1 MFWEIFRFELK
12 YRIKRPATWAYFGIL
27 FAFGALIAMDGG
39 NGNGSEKAFANSSF
53 QIAIFMGIMSIF
65 MTMISSAVM
74 GVPVYRDIEHG
85 VKDYYFSYPVNEK
98 GYLLGRFCGSF
109 LILMLISLGLHLGM
123 IVGYSLG
130 PLVGWEE
137 AERFGPLNLWHYIQP
152 TFTLL
157 WPNLLFTG
165 TIFFCLV
172 ALTRKVFISYVGSVL
187 FFIGYLLAINLTQDV
202 ANQDLAD
209 ILDPFAFNT
218 YSNATKYWTPVEQ
231 NVLTQPLTGNFLIN
245 RLLWIGASL
254 LLLVFTLFRFDFVRF
269 LDKRLG
275 KKKKGEVAEVEDKSG
290 VSWSLPRVMPTFSNG
305 LYFRQMLQ
313 QAWLEFRSILKDVYF
328 IGMILGGVLF
338 LFLDGWLG
346 NTIYGTPNLPMT
358 YFMIESK
365 NATYIIFVFIIII
378 FYTGEV
384 VHRDKSVGFD
394 QIVDAL
400 PTPNWMSYGSKFLAM
415 AMVAFF
421 LASMVWVVGVFSQTV
436 QGYFNYEFGKYFT
449 DLYLLEFPRYLQL
462 VILAFFVHIL
472 VNKKFLGH
480 VIAISVWLVLF
491 GINQIAEVDFNM
503 WLYSYRPGYLIS
515 DMNGFGHFIKPV
527 SWFNLYWLALGGV
540 LLIIGNLLWNRG
552 TEENWRTRLKLMRS
566 RWNSRAAIGVFALL
580 AIWVSSGAFIYHNVK
595 NLNSYQQS
603 DYQENLSVEYEQKYS
618 RYAKVL
624 QPKIIDVNVKADIFA
639 SERRVE
645 LEGDFTIIN
654 RTGADIDSIF
664 LNFNAPKS
672 QSDLIAFTIDGT
684 APQPIH
690 ADNDQRFYIYRLAKP
705 MKPTDTL
712 SMKMKVVG
720 GYKGFPNSGFGQSIV
735 YNGTFFNSNAF
746 PSFGYSSGKELT
758 SDLDRKKH
766 ELEPK
771 DYFSPEQTDTFGLS
785 NFLFEDDADYIMF
798 EATLSTDPG
807 QIAIAPGYLQ
817 REWEENGRQ
826 YYHYKMD
833 KEMLNFYNFC
843 SADYEVA
850 RDVWKGPDGTEV
862 DIEIFHHDK
871 HNYNIDR
878 FIRAVQASFDYFHV
892 NFSPYQ
898 FRQMR
903 ILEFPRYATFAQ
915 SFPNTVPYAESFGWV
930 GDFSD
935 PDDSDYSFF
944 VTAHEVAHQWWAHQ
958 ITPSN
963 TRGANQLSET
973 MAEYAALMVMKK
985 EYGEESMQKFLKYEL
1000 DRYLRGRTTESKF
1013 EKTLLD
1019 NDNQA
1024 YVWYRKGANIMYAL
1038 QDYVTEDS
1046 LNRAF
1051 SDFLADAAFRPEPPF
1066 ANSLEWYDYIDSATP
1081 DSLKYFIEESFKN
1094 ITLYENRMREVK
1106 YEALD
1111 NGKYKVKLTFDSQ
1124 KIQYD
1129 GNGNETARPER
1140 ANLIDI
1146 GIFGEDGK
1154 NERGMTKLQ
1163 PIYLQKHWIK
1173 PGQQELEFIVDEE
1186 PVKAGIDP
1194 YNKLIDRIS
1203 DDNLIPAD
1211 EG

>member
-1 MFWEIFRFELK
+1 MFGEIFRFELK

-27 FAFGALIAMDGG
+27 FVFGALIAMDGG

-53 QIAIFMGIMSIF
+53 QIAVFMGIMSIF

-85 VKDYYFSYPVNEK
+85 VKDYYFSFPVTEK

-109 LILMLISLGLHLGM
+109 LILMLISLGLHFGM
-123 IVGYSLG
+123 IFGYTLG

-152 TFTLL
+152 SFTLL

-202 ANQDLAD
+202 ANQDMAD

-231 NVLTQPLTGNFLIN
+231 NELVQPLTGNFLIN
-245 RLLWIGASL
+245 RLLWLGSAMVL
-254 LLLVFTLFRFDFVRF
+254 LLFTLFRFDFVRF

-275 KKKKGEVAEVEDKSG
+275 KKKKSESAADNDKSNL
-290 VSWSLPRVMPTFSNG
+290 SWSLPRTIPTFSNG
-305 LYFRQMLQ
+305 LFFGQMRK
-313 QAWLEFRSILKDVYF
+313 QAWLEFTSILKDVYF
-328 IGMILGGVLF
+328 IAMIVGGLLF

-358 YFMIESK
+358 YYMIESK

-394 QIVDAL
+394 QIADAL
-400 PTPNWMSYGSKFLAM
+400 PIPNWVSYGSKFLAM
-415 AMVAFF
+415 SMVAFF
-421 LASMVWVVGVFSQTV
+421 LATMVWVVGVTSQTL
-436 QGYFNYEFGKYFT
+436 QGYFNYEFDKYFT
-449 DLYLLEFPRYLQL
+449 DLYLLEFPLYLQL

-491 GINQIAEVDFNM
+491 GINTIAEVDFNM
-503 WLYSYRPGYLIS
+503 ALYSYRPGYLIS
-515 DMNGFGHFIKPV
+515 DMNGFGHFIAPV

-552 TEENWRTRLKLMRS
+552 TEDSWKTRMKLFRA
-566 RWNSRAAIGVFALL
+566 RWNTKAAIGVVALL
-580 AIWVSSGAFIYHNVK
+580 AVWISSGAFIYHNVT
-595 NLNSYQQS
+595 NLNSYQRNKV
-603 DYQENLSVEYEQKYS
+603 QEKLSVAYEKEYSQ
-618 RYAKVL
+618 YAKVL

-639 SERRVE
+639 SERRAE
-645 LEGDFTIIN
+645 LEGQFTIVNKTDQI
-654 RTGADIDSIF
+654 IDSLF
-664 LNFNAPKS
+664 LTFGAPKS
-672 QSDLIAFTIDGT
+672 QSDLIDFTIDNQ
-684 APQPIH
+684 QPELLFS
-690 ADNDQRFYIYRLAKP
+690 DDDQRFYIYKMPRS
-705 MKPTDTL
+705 MRPTDTL
-712 SMKMKVVG
+712 SMKMKVKG
-720 GYKGFPNSGFGQSIV
+720 GFKGFPNAGYGQSIV
-735 YNGTFFNSNAF
+735 YNGTFFNSGVF
-746 PSFGYSSGKELT
+746 PAFGYNAGKELT
-758 SDLDRKKH
+758 SDLDRKKY
-766 ELEPK
+766 ELEAK
-771 DYFSPEQTDTFGLS
+771 EYSSPIQTDSVGLS
-785 NFLFEDDADYIMF
+785 DFLFTDDADWVMF
-798 EATLSTDPG
+798 EATVSTDPG

-817 REWEENGRQ
+817 KDWEENGRH

-843 SADYEVA
+843 SASYEVA
-850 RDVWKGPDGTEV
+850 RDIWKGPAGEEV
-862 DIEIFHHDK
+862 NIEIFHDVK

-878 FIRAVQASFDYFHV
+878 FIGAVKASFDYFNA

-898 FRQMR
+898 FQQMR

-985 EYGEESMQKFLKYEL
+985 EYGAESMQKFLKYEL
-1000 DRYLRGRTTESKF
+1000 DRYLQGRAGESKF

-1024 YVWYRKGANIMYAL
+1024 YVWYRKGALIMYAL

-1051 SDFLADAAFRPEPPF
+1051 GDFLTDAAFRPEPPF
-1066 ANSLEWYDYIDSATP
+1066 ANSLEWYDYIKSATP
-1081 DSLKYFIEESFKN
+1081 DSLRYFIEESFNN

-1111 NGKYKVKLTFDSQ
+1111 NGKYKVNLTFDSK
-1124 KIQYD
+1124 KIHYD
-1129 GNGNETARPER
+1129 GNGRETGTPDR
-1140 ANLIDI
+1140 ANLIEI

-1154 NERGMTKLQ
+1154 NERGMTKLE

-1173 PGQQELEFIVDEE
+1173 PGQQSLEFTIDSE

-1211 EG
+1211 KE